1 MRVLGFRWQ
10 QGRSNQLKQLSIIS
24 NSNDIYKCAFI
35 TNLAVFL
42 RTMVEL
48 ITNIKVKL
56 SPLMEL
62 ENDIFEEI
70 ELKC

>member
-1 MRVLGFRWQ
+1 M
-10 QGRSNQLKQLSIIS
+10 KE
-24 NSNDIYKCAFI
+24 
-35 TNLAVFL
+35 AVFF

-48 ITNIKVKL
+48 ITNIKVIL

-62 ENDIFEEI
+62 DNEIFEEV

>member
-24 NSNDIYKCAFI
+24 KYNDLYKCAFI
-35 TNLAVFL
+35 MKEEVFF
-42 RTMVEL
+42 RTKVEL
-48 ITNIKVKL
+48 ITNIKVIL

-62 ENDIFEEI
+62 ENDIFEEV